1 MPLPTA
7 RSSSSSNGRRW
18 FSPAA
23 VHCVSLVVALAWI
36 LVCGRGQWFFF
47 DEWDFLKLSSTDLL
61 TPHLG
66 HWSTAPML
74 VTAGLR
80 ELVGLGSYWPYL
92 LTAVLVHLGIA
103 HVLWRLL
110 RRAGV
115 SPWIAVLLAFV
126 VALFGAGAENILW
139 AFQFGFLG
147 AVLLN
152 LVAVLLVDRASRERY
167 WRGYAPVVALTVLS
181 LTFSGTAL
189 PLIGAVAIVA
199 LRRVGLWRT
208 ALLIAPSAAVY
219 LAWYL
224 HARSNPVYFMPPGP
238 TGYSVITLVREMGG
252 FAFRML
258 VGGLD
263 GLTPVPFLG
272 PVLFLAI
279 AVYATVRAPR
289 LWTRAPLVLALA
301 AAAIAFALLTAYSRF
316 YFAADTAASSR
327 YIYLTTVLLI
337 PLIGLLCTELASLH
351 RGVEPAIA
359 AALALTAVYGGHL
372 LLQAGEAQAV
382 VEQGTRAKIYAVVDE
397 LAVHDVDI
405 SSRPD
410 PVYAPSLTV
419 GDLRALVAAGAFSTD
434 QLHPSPTNG
443 GQK

>member
-1 MPLPTA
+1 MPSPTA
-7 RSSSSSNGRRW
+7 RSRSSVGGRRW
-18 FSPAA
+18 LSPATA
-23 VHCVSLVVALAWI
+23 HYVSLVVAFAWI
-36 LVCGRGQWFFF
+36 LVCAREQWFFF
-47 DEWDFLKLSSTDLL
+47 DEWDFLKLSSTDFL

-66 HWSTAPML
+66 HWSTVPML

-115 SPWIAVLLAFV
+115 TPWIAVLLAFAI
-126 VALFGAGAENILW
+126 ALFGAGSENILW

-147 AVLLN
+147 AVLLD
-152 LVAVLLVDRASRERY
+152 LIAVLLVDRATRERY
-167 WRGYAPVVALTVLS
+167 WRGFAPVVALTVAS
-181 LTFSGTAL
+181 LMFSGTAL
-189 PLIGAVAIVA
+189 PLIGGVAVVA
-199 LRRVGLWRT
+199 LRRVGLWRA
-208 ALLIAPSAAVY
+208 ALLVAPSAAVY

-224 HARSNPVYFMPPGP
+224 YAQSNPVYFMPPGP
-238 TGYSVITLVREMGG
+238 SGYPVLSLVGRMGG

-258 VGGLD
+258 SGGLD

-272 PVLFLAI
+272 LILFLCLV
-279 AVYATVRAPR
+279 VYATVRGPL
-289 LWTRAPLVLALA
+289 LWQRAPLVLGLA
-301 AAAIAFALLTAYSRF
+301 ASAVAFALLTAYSRF
-316 YFAADTAASSR
+316 DFTTDTATSSR
-327 YIYLTTVLLI
+327 YIYLTTVLLM
-337 PLIGLLCTELASLH
+337 PLIGLLSTELAALH
-351 RGVEPAIA
+351 PRVELAIV
-359 AALALTAVYGGHL
+359 AALGLTTVYGGHV
-372 LLQAGEAQAV
+372 LLQTGQAQAGI
-382 VEQGTRAKIYAVVDE
+382 EQDTRAKIYAVVDE
-397 LAVHDVDI
+397 LAVPDVDI

-419 GDLRALVAAGAFSTD
+419 GDLRALVAAGALTAD